1 MLIDRPEVDPEGREG
16 GTAELGE
23 IAFRSEIIFCRLVK
37 ASPLPSFSTS
47 FFFASSRAASKAVRG
62 GDTCA
67 CRTRG
72 WDSERVELA
81 ETDRGGALVSI
92 GWGRLPS
99 CCFFLF
105 PLFGFLVSFFSPP
118 TFPSSLFTGEPNL
131 TPPPI
136 VVVFPLLTRLLP
148 SPREECEFDR
158 DVPPD
163 LLPFERPRREELE
176 LAEEGREIW
185 EGGARVAPDDGLG
198 LAVGSGDVMVEEY
211 DRECTRGRLLVCL

>member
-92 GWGRLPS
+92 G
-99 CCFFLF
+99 
-105 PLFGFLVSFFSPP
+105 
-118 TFPSSLFTGEPNL
+118 
-131 TPPPI
+131 
-136 VVVFPLLTRLLP
+136 
-148 SPREECEFDR
+148 
-158 DVPPD
+158 
-163 LLPFERPRREELE
+163 
-176 LAEEGREIW
+176 
-185 EGGARVAPDDGLG
+185 
-198 LAVGSGDVMVEEY
+198 
-211 DRECTRGRLLVCL
+211 